1 MDRHGTEGLRVEV
14 ALMTDPCLWRW
25 DIRDASRDEVV
36 ESSWTREWMAY
47 DSSEEAYRAGRERL
61 ASLTRRR

>member
-1 MDRHGTEGLRVEV
+1 MERGGGERLKVEV
-14 ALMTDPCLWRW
+14 ELMAEPCLWRW

-36 ESSWTREWMAY
+36 DSSWTRDWMAY

-61 ASLTRRR
+61 ASLTDPR